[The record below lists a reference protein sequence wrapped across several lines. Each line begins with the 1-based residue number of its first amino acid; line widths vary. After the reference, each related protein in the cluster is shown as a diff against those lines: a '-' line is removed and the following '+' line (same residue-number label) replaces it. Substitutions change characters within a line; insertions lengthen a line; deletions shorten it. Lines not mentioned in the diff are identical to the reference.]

1 MFGVLERIRTSDPS
15 LRRRVLYPAE
25 LRRHKIIAPVN
36 FSRKGAKSQHQ
47 LAFFCFFGII
57 KRYSEVKAGEG
68 TELLKRIR
76 KTFLSKGFIEFCAL
90 GIINTFNDSLFSWF
104 FSLLVG
110 EGNTAAIM
118 GYALALT
125 VAYLLSSRF
134 IFYSKPELR
143 KYIRFV
149 ISYIPNF
156 IIFVLV
162 NTITVKTWGLP
173 QFWGTAIAAAA
184 GGPITYVIIKI
195 YAFGKK

>member
-1 MFGVLERIRTSDPS
+1 M
-15 LRRRVLYPAE
+15 
-25 LRRHKIIAPVN
+25 
-36 FSRKGAKSQHQ
+36 
-47 LAFFCFFGII
+47 
-57 KRYSEVKAGEG
+57 
-68 TELLKRIR
+68 
-76 KTFLSKGFIEFCAL
+76 
-90 GIINTFNDSLFSWF
+90 FSWF

-110 EGNTAAIM
+110 EGNTAAVM
-118 GYALALT
+118 GYAVALT
-125 VAYLLSSRF
+125 IAYLLSSRF
-134 IFYSKPELR
+134 IFYSKPCLR